1 MTKRTCKIVLLDE
14 VNCIFVGLHPD
25 HVLYFYELYGKFS
38 KGYFFSPKYQL
49 GSWDG
54 KIRFFH
60 KNGKTYINLLKDI
73 VPRVVGLK
81 YEIEIEDRRV
91 AKSVTPAPIDEDFFS
106 HIDDPE
112 TGKPWKVR
120 DYQVNMV
127 NALMANAGGIGIAGT
142 GGGKTSM
149 CAALALSYERAAN
162 YRSIIVVPDTTLT
175 DQTKEEY
182 KMFELDVGDYCGTSK
197 DLNHQHIVATWQTL
211 QNNKDVIREFDMI
224 IVDEAQGLRG
234 PVLNELL
241 LEYGKNIPYRFG
253 CTGTLPEEEADAM
266 SVRVA
271 VGEVQ
276 YEIPAHILIE
286 KGHLAELKIEIL
298 QLEVDFKDKYQQF
311 LDDTK
316 DDPDIPH
323 MTYIQFKDAY
333 FPDFTSEK
341 SFLHT
346 QKSRLDYIAAY
357 LERRAMVE
365 GNVLCLVNGVPFGKR
380 LAKLIPSAVFLHG
393 KDEKE
398 VRKEIYK
405 SFKDNDDLIV
415 IATVNIAGTGLNI
428 KRIFNLVLVD
438 LGKSF
443 IRVIQAIGRG
453 LRKAPDK
460 KFVYVTDICSDLKYS
475 KRHVAK
481 RIKYYK
487 NAKYP
492 YEKRKVDY

>member
-1 MTKRTCKIVLLDE
+1 MKLISKKIIPRPE
-14 VNCIFVGLHPD
+14 ITYNLHI
-25 HVLYFYELYGKFS
+25 E
-38 KGYFFSPKYQL
+38 
-49 GSWDG
+49 
-54 KIRFFH
+54 
-60 KNGKTYINLLKDI
+60 KNHNY
-73 VPRVVGLK
+73 
-81 YEIEIEDRRV
+81 V
-91 AKSVTPAPIDEDFFS
+91 A
-106 HIDDPE
+106 
-112 TGKPWKVR
+112 
-120 DYQVNMV
+120 N
-127 NALMANAGGIGIAGT
+127 N
-142 GGGKTSM
+142 
-149 CAALALSYERAAN
+149 
-162 YRSIIVVPDTTLT
+162 IIVSN
-175 DQTKEEY
+175 
-182 KMFELDVGDYCGTSK
+182 C
-197 DLNHQHIVATWQTL
+197 
-211 QNNKDVIREFDMI
+211 
-224 IVDEAQGLRG
+224 QGLRG

-276 YEIPAHILIE
+276 YEIPAHTLIE

-316 DDPDIPH
+316 DKPDIPH
-323 MTYIQFKDAY
+323 MTYIQFKDSY

-341 SFLHT
+341 SFLHSE
-346 QKSRLDYIAAY
+346 KSRLKYIAEY
-357 LERRAMVE
+357 LEQRAMIE
-365 GNVLCLVNGVPFGKR
+365 GNVLCLVNGIPFGKR
-380 LAKLIPSAVFLHG
+380 LTKLIPNAVFLHG
-393 KDEKE
+393 ADGKE

-405 SFKDNDDLIV
+405 SFKDNDALIV

-438 LGKSF
+438 MGKSF

-475 KRHVAK
+475 KRHAAK

>member
-1 MTKRTCKIVLLDE
+1 MTKRTCKVVLLDE

-25 HVLYFYELYGKFS
+25 HVLYFYELYGRFA

-60 KNGKTYINLLKDI
+60 KSGKTYINLLKDI
-73 VPRVVGLK
+73 VPRVIGLK

-91 AKSVTPAPIDEDFFS
+91 AKSVMPTSIDEDFFS
-106 HIDDPE
+106 YVTDHD

-120 DYQVNMV
+120 DYQVDMV
-127 NALMANAGGIGIAGT
+127 NTLMGNSGGIGIVGT
-142 GGGKTSM
+142 GGGKTSI
-149 CAALALSYERAAN
+149 CAALALSYERVAN
-162 YRSIIVVPDTTLT
+162 YRSIIVVPNTTLT

-182 KMFELDVGDYCGTSK
+182 EIFGLDVGDYCGTSK
-197 DLNHQHIVATWQTL
+197 DLEHQHIVATWQTL
-211 QNNKDVIREFDMI
+211 QNNKMIISQFDMI
-224 IVDEAQGLRG
+224 IVDEAHGLRG

-276 YEIPAHILIE
+276 YEIPAHVLIK

-298 QLEVDFKDKYQQF
+298 QLEVDFKDKYKQF
-311 LDDTK
+311 LEDTK

-357 LERRAMVE
+357 LERRVMVE
-365 GNVLCLVNGVPFGKR
+365 GNVLCLVNGVAFGKR

-393 KDEKE
+393 KDDKE
-398 VRKEIYK
+398 TRKEIYK

-428 KRIFNLVLVD
+428 KRVFNLVLVD

-453 LRKAPDK
+453 LRRATDK

-475 KRHVAK
+475 KRHVTK
-481 RIKYYK
+481 RIRYYK